1 MFCLQSYGTY
11 LYDRINTQLIYR
23 IAVAQVVTRRI
34 TKPQR
39 TFLGSNLTGYSFLF
53 IFFLN
58 LGGGGG
64 GGGGG
69 GLILL
74 FSSCLFLLF
83 IFLLLFSIFIPLT
96 CIRYIYK
103 KTSVTTQATVKSEI
117 HANLSVKRHI
127 CDVKICD

>member
-1 MFCLQSYGTY
+1 M
-11 LYDRINTQLIYR
+11 IYR

-39 TFLGSNLTGYSFLF
+39 TFLGSNLTGCSFLF
-53 IFFLN
+53 TFCIVFFFVFFFFW
-58 LGGGGG
+58 

-74 FSSCLFLLF
+74 FSSCLIFFFLF
-83 IFLLLFSIFIPLT
+83 IFLLLLFYLLSLYT

-103 KTSVTTQATVKSEI
+103 NFCNNTSYSKFGNTRECE
-117 HANLSVKRHI
+117 R
-127 CDVKICD
+127 